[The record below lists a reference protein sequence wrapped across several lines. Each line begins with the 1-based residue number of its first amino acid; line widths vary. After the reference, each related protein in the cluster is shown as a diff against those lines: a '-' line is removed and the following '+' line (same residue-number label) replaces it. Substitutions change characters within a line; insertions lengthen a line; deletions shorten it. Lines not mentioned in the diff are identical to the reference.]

1 MNSTAFCDNT
11 LTSGPTGHGFYPYEA
26 NGGTAVAI
34 AGEDFCVVAS
44 DTRQSNGYLINA
56 RYSPKAFKMS
66 DKAVLANSGFA
77 ADGNAL
83 VRRLGQRMQWYRHSH
98 EKEMSITALAQLLSN
113 TLYYKRFFPYYTQ
126 VLLGGIDENG
136 VGVVFSFDPVGSYG
150 SEICRAAGTAAALI
164 QPFLDNQV
172 ELKNMQIGE
181 KPRLSLDRALCIAKD
196 AFTSATERDIYT
208 GDYLEIYIIKGDG
221 VTIENYPLKKD

>member
-1 MNSTAFCDNT
+1 MNFTDFYNET
-11 LTSGPTGHGFYPYEA
+11 LTSVPTERSFYPYEA
-26 NGGTAVAI
+26 NGGTALAI

-56 RYSPKAFKMS
+56 RYAPKAFKMS
-66 DKAVLANSGFA
+66 EKAVLANSGFA

-83 VRRLGQRMQWYRHSH
+83 VRRLTQRMQWYKHSH

-113 TLYYKRFFPYYTQ
+113 TLYFKRFFPFYTQ
-126 VLLGGIDENG
+126 VLLGGVNENG
-136 VGVVFSFDPVGSYG
+136 IVYSFDPIGSYG
-150 SEICRAAGTAAALI
+150 SENCRAVGTAASLI

-172 ELKNMQIGE
+172 EFKNVQIVE
-181 KPRLSLDRALCIAKD
+181 KPRLTLDRALCIAKD

-208 GDYLEIYIIKGDG
+208 GDHLEIFIIKQDG
-221 VTIENYPLKKD
+221 VTTESYPLKRD